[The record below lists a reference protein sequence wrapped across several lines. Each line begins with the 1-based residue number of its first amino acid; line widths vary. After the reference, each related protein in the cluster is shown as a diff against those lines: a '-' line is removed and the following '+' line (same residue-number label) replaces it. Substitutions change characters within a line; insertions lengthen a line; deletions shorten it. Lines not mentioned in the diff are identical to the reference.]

1 MILNL
6 SDLTPGAAWFVFCEV
21 ERFLRV
27 IGWPFT
33 NSEYLGQF

>member
-6 SDLTPGAAWFVFCEV
+6 SDLTRRAAWFVFCEV
-21 ERFLRV
+21 ERRLAV